1 MAEFLRRRD
10 FLKWLTPGMHIKR
23 WLALLMLAVAIMG
36 LGIAYVLREVYVTYT
51 FPPWVAV
58 LTLQDIPRIWRG
70 ALFMSTAIGLMLFA
84 VWKLN
89 ASLLSAFLGP
99 GKREESL
106 VNIIYNHR
114 AAQRGPR
121 IVAIGGGTGLSTLL
135 RGLKAYSSNLT
146 AIVTVADDG
155 GSSGILRRELGVLA
169 PGDVRQC
176 IAALAEAEPLMTQL
190 FQYRFKEGGLE
201 GHSFGNLF
209 IAAMAEVTGNF
220 ETAVRETS
228 RVLAVRGEIMPST
241 LDNVTLS
248 ATMEDNARVFGE
260 SSIAAAGRKIKDL
273 NLNPRDVRAYAGAV
287 RAILEA
293 DLVIVGP
300 GSLYTSVLP
309 NLLVEDIRKA
319 LTITHARKVYVCNVA
334 TQHGETDAFSVT
346 DHLTA
351 IHRHVGEGLFDYIL
365 VNSNMTA
372 PIPPSAAATP
382 VPVNGATHLQEARAR
397 LVYADVVDHENG
409 YRHDSAKLAEA
420 VMRLHYGDARFTQP
434 PTIAEP
440 EREPAPTF

>member
-1 MAEFLRRRD
+1 MTEFLRRRD

-51 FPPWVAV
+51 FPAWVAV

-135 RGLKAYSSNLT
+135 RGLKPYTSNLT

-260 SSIAAAGRKIKDL
+260 SSISSSGRKIRDL
-273 NLNPRDVRAYAGAV
+273 NLNPRDVRAYSGAV

-319 LTITHARKVYVCNVA
+319 ISIAHARKVYVCNVA
-334 TQHGETDAFSVT
+334 TQHGETDAFSVA

-351 IHRHVGEGLFDYIL
+351 IHRHVGEELFDYIL

-372 PIPPSAAATP
+372 PIPPSATATP
-382 VPVNGATHLQEARAR
+382 VPVNGAAHLQEARAR
-397 LVYADVVDHENG
+397 LVYADVVDHDNG
-409 YRHDSAKLAEA
+409 YRHDSAKLGEA
-420 VMRLHYGDARFTQP
+420 IMRLHYGDAQFTAP
-434 PTIAEP
+434 AVAEP
-440 EREPAPTF
+440 QREPASTF